1 MSTSHDTQVGVV
13 EQRGIDLVPE
23 NERHGRP
30 RDLFFMWLGTNTN
43 VFYIINGALLISLG
57 LNFLQSLV
65 IILLGNIAGFFLLGL
80 TSLQGPRTGTA
91 TFTINRA
98 AFGPNGGRVLAFF
111 NWLTLLGFEGS
122 GVALAVI
129 AILTLVHAFGW
140 SIADATW
147 FKVVIILLVAGLQ
160 VYIPTL
166 GHATIMVVQKILSWV
181 FVAFFLIVT
190 ILIVGKAQFTGG
202 QTGSFAIMTVGFALM
217 VSAGGISWANTG
229 SDYSRYLPPTSRP
242 RAIIWW
248 ASLGGMLPAII
259 LEIVGAAVA
268 AQLPSASDP
277 ISGLP
282 SALPAWFLA
291 PYLLLL
297 FLNLL
302 AVNAI
307 DLYSSGLTLQTIGL
321 SVKRWQATVIDM
333 VICTVLAAIAIFN
346 SDFNTLYGQFLSL
359 LIIFLA
365 PWCAIYLTDAWLR
378 RNTYDSAG
386 LLARVGG
393 PYWYQGGFNPAGI
406 LAMIG
411 GMIASALWLNSPLL
425 QGPLSRQIGGS
436 DMSIFTGFI
445 VGGVLYW
452 IFARTLVSRSAP
464 ALQGQNDVETP
475 TMQER

>member
-1 MSTSHDTQVGVV
+1 MSISHDTQVGAV

-98 AFGPNGGRVLAFF
+98 AFGPNGGRLLAFF

-129 AILTLVHAFGW
+129 AILTLAHSFGW

-181 FVAFFLIVT
+181 FVVFFVIVT
-190 ILIVGKAQFTGG
+190 IMIVGKAQFTGG

-229 SDYSRYLPPTSRP
+229 SDYSRYLPSTARP
-242 RAIIWW
+242 GAIIWW
-248 ASLGGMLPAII
+248 ASLGGMLPAIV

-321 SVKRWQATVIDM
+321 SVKRWQATIIDM

-346 SDFNTLYGQFLSL
+346 ADFNTLYGQFLSL

-386 LLARVGG
+386 LLARIGG
-393 PYWYQGGFNPAGI
+393 PYWYQGGFNPAGL

-425 QGPLSRQIGGS
+425 QGPLSHLFGGS
-436 DMSIFTGFI
+436 DASIFTGFI
-445 VGGVLYW
+445 VGGILYW
-452 IFARTLVSRSAP
+452 ILARMMVPGVVPSEK
-464 ALQGQNDVETP
+464 GQNVVEPQNRT
-475 TMQER
+475 